1 MRFLSFTFL
10 WVFGLGCNATPA
22 DDYNDFLDRTADERS
37 NACLEGAPP
46 SGISGDLTRPD
57 GWLVRA
63 LLSGGI
69 TIGLRVVF
77 VPHPDGDTDEG
88 TRLEVRIWLD
98 DQPKDAEPLV
108 VTDTTIRADG
118 TYTLVANPLNL
129 PPEVLNAETSVIADV
144 TLDSAQI
151 EADTWCGIA
160 TGSVVSPLTLDPIR
174 P

>member
-1 MRFLSFTFL
+1 MRFLIVTL
-10 WVFGLGCNATPA
+10 LGVLALGCNSTPA

-46 SGISGDLTRPD
+46 NGISGDLTRSE

-88 TRLEVRIWLD
+88 L
-98 DQPKDAEPLV
+98 
-108 VTDTTIRADG
+108 G
-118 TYTLVANPLNL
+118 
-129 PPEVLNAETSVIADV
+129 
-144 TLDSAQI
+144 
-151 EADTWCGIA
+151 
-160 TGSVVSPLTLDPIR
+160 
-174 P
+174 